1 MQILNVMAVV
11 VMALSLAIPLYSI
24 VMLVRSLIV
33 SSPYSAWPPLLFLLV
48 WIAQWPLVFI
58 LSFRLPGAGS
68 YAGDGHES
76 ALFDLSMLGILV
88 LYNAGPFYWVLRHRA
103 RFVHRD

>member
-1 MQILNVMAVV
+1 MLILIVVAVL

-24 VMLVRSLIV
+24 AMLVRSLIV
-33 SSPYSAWPPLLFLLV
+33 SSPYSAWPPLLFLLM
-48 WIAQWPLVFI
+48 WIAQWPLFFV

-76 ALFDLSMLGILV
+76 ALFEFSMLAILV

-103 RFVHRD
+103 RFVHGD